1 MHIRLRH
8 VLWPCAMVLF
18 PLAACAG
25 EDDLLEPGAAQG
37 IEGIA
42 LLGPQCPVQTL
53 EDPCPDLPYEA
64 WIDVRSAAG
73 DPVTRIRSGEDGRFR
88 VGLRP
93 GQYVLDP
100 ESGDPFPI
108 AGEREVEVGAGAY
121 VEVTVNF
128 DTGIR

>member
-100 ESGDPFPI
+100 ESGDPVPI